1 MAQPQASIFHI
12 ECPRIGTVRVA
23 VRNSAKSRNFR
34 LWADSPNSAVLSKP
48 YYASVND
55 ALEFARANAEWL
67 SKALEKF
74 SPAIALCEYFEDN
87 PRIFGEEGEIKVWL
101 KPSSLNEFF
110 VQAKGELAIVYKAGD
125 KAGSVERVFKDFAR
139 GLVEREC
146 ARISAETGLGYSRI
160 SLRNQNSCWGSRS
173 ATGTMSFNWR
183 VALLPYNLRQYVF
196 HHEFAHVKFMDHST
210 AFWIFLNRL
219 IPCAKR
225 LDSQLSKIG
234 GEIFRVGR

>member
-1 MAQPQASIFHI
+1 M
-12 ECPRIGTVRVA
+12 
-23 VRNSAKSRNFR
+23 
-34 LWADSPNSAVLSKP
+34 
-48 YYASVND
+48 
-55 ALEFARANAEWL
+55 
-67 SKALEKF
+67 
-74 SPAIALCEYFEDN
+74 
-87 PRIFGEEGEIKVWL
+87 
-101 KPSSLNEFF
+101 
-110 VQAKGELAIVYKAGD
+110 QAKGELAIVYKAGD
-125 KAGSVERVFKDFAR
+125 KAESVERVFKDFAR

-219 IPCAKR
+219 IPGAKR

>member
-1 MAQPQASIFHI
+1 MGRFS
-12 ECPRIGTVRVA
+12 
-23 VRNSAKSRNFR
+23 KFR
-34 LWADSPNSAVLSKP
+34 RLSKP

-74 SPAIALCEYFEDN
+74 SPAIALCEYLENN

-101 KPSSLNEFF
+101 KPSELNEFF
-110 VQAKGELAIVYKAGD
+110 VQTKGELAIVYEACD
-125 KAGSVERVFKDFAR
+125 KAESVERVFKDFAR
-139 GLVEREC
+139 ELVEREC

-196 HHEFAHVKFMDHST
+196 LHEFAHVKFMDHST

-219 IPCAKR
+219 IPGAKR